1 MLYRLLFCLLMWLPV
16 LTQAQKNK
24 FTHAD
29 SLKGTYGPF
38 RAWWDLQYYDL
49 QVKFNIRDSSIQG
62 QNKISYSVLTSGKVM
77 QLDLMQPMQIDS
89 VIHYSQSCT
98 FRRDGNAWFIDL
110 PAEQLKGVRNEV
122 LVYFHGRPHVA
133 KMPPWDG
140 GIIWSKDN
148 QKQDWISIACQGM
161 AAQVWFPNK
170 DHMADEVEGCTVAY
184 TVPGDLVA
192 VGNGR
197 LIKQF
202 LRKDST
208 ATYVWQVKNPINNYC
223 IIPYIGKYSNFKD
236 TLSGKAGVLD
246 LDYWVLDQDLS
257 KAKLQFKQVK
267 SMLKCFEWWFGPYPF
282 YEDGYKLVQAPF
294 LGMEH
299 QSAIAY
305 GNNFANGYKGRD
317 LSQTGWGLKWDF
329 IIIHESGHEW
339 FGNSI
344 SAKDVADNWI
354 HESFTAYS
362 ENLYTE
368 FLFGKK
374 AGAEYVIG
382 TRKSVM
388 NDKPLITAYNVN
400 AGGSIDIY
408 YKGANMLHTLRQ
420 LVNNDSL
427 WHAMFLSMNK
437 TFFHKTVNTD
447 EIEGFMSSFL
457 KMDLRPFFE
466 QYLRSIKLPIL
477 EYKVVKDGFAYRYV
491 NTVQGFQMPLPVQL
505 GQEQQR
511 IYPDTT
517 WQTIKTGASDLVVD
531 KNYYVLTRFTAP

>member
-1 MLYRLLFCLLMWLPV
+1 
-16 LTQAQKNK
+16 
-24 FTHAD
+24 
-29 SLKGTYGPF
+29 
-38 RAWWDLQYYDL
+38 
-49 QVKFNIRDSSIQG
+49 
-62 QNKISYSVLTSGKVM
+62 
-77 QLDLMQPMQIDS
+77 
-89 VIHYSQSCT
+89 
-98 FRRDGNAWFIDL
+98 
-110 PAEQLKGVRNEV
+110 
-122 LVYFHGRPHVA
+122 
-133 KMPPWDG
+133 
-140 GIIWSKDN
+140 
-148 QKQDWISIACQGM
+148 
-161 AAQVWFPNK
+161 
-170 DHMADEVEGCTVAY
+170 
-184 TVPGDLVA
+184 
-192 VGNGR
+192 
-197 LIKQF
+197 
-202 LRKDST
+202 
-208 ATYVWQVKNPINNYC
+208 
-223 IIPYIGKYSNFKD
+223 
-236 TLSGKAGVLD
+236 SGKAGVLD

-491 NTVQGFQMPLPVQL
+491 NTVTGFQMPLPVQL

-511 IYPDTT
+511 IFPDTT